1 MMWRGTVL
9 IFSILVPSL
18 LATTVNFDPNVVNV
32 ELDNKILKK
41 QIPETCDTEESVM
54 LSDLR
59 LTDVPKQAVKSR
71 SIRSIALENNLISKV
86 PANIFEDVP
95 NLQCLNLARNN
106 IPFEQLLNFKH
117 ESLKVLIL
125 NHQNS
130 MPSRF
135 HPHFSNDIMLETSEA
150 YFPNLESLHLSGV
163 PFEFFKAHFNLSFPR
178 LTTLYLTENGLKYL
192 DSNLLSRL
200 PSSLKTLHLE
210 KNQFNDINLE
220 FMGNLEELYLDENPL
235 NRVEIYHSDNALKR
249 LSLSKCF
256 LQDEVENLVSVYFPF
271 LIELDLSYNKICSL
285 SVEAFRNTPSLEAL
299 SLSHNELTA
308 LPDLRRLT
316 NLRSLSLSHNSIDS
330 LSVADPIL
338 PSSLQ
343 ILSLRGNRIRSIDSD
358 FFEHNH
364 LEEVDLSVNM
374 LRSLPQ
380 GWARGMKELRHL
392 NLKSNQ
398 FASIGDM
405 MVSSLLALN
414 ELHIKGNV
422 LKSINETSLELVPS
436 QCTVYVI

>member
-1 MMWRGTVL
+1 ML

-32 ELDNKILKK
+32 ELDYKILKK

-59 LTDVPKQAVKSR
+59 LTDVPKQAVKSK
-71 SIRSIALENNLISKV
+71 SIRSIVLENNLISKV

-95 NLQCLNLARNN
+95 NLQCLNLARNK

-130 MPSRF
+130 MSPRF
-135 HPHFSNDIMLETSEA
+135 HPQPSNDIMLETSEA
-150 YFPNLESLHLSGV
+150 YFPNLESLHLNGV
-163 PFEFFKAHFNLSFPR
+163 PFEYFQPHFNLSFPR
-178 LTTLYLTENGLKYL
+178 LTTLYLTENGLRHL
-192 DSNLLSRL
+192 ESNLLSRL

-210 KNQFNDINLE
+210 KNQFKYINLE

-235 NRVEIYHSDNALKR
+235 IRVEIYNSDNALKR

-256 LQDEVENLVSVYFPF
+256 LLDEQENLVSMNFPF
-271 LIELDLSYNKICSL
+271 LIELDVSYNKIRSL
-285 SVEAFRNTPSLEAL
+285 PEEAFRNTPSLEAL

-343 ILSLRGNRIRSIDSD
+343 ILSLRGNRIRSIDTD

-374 LRSLPQ
+374 LRSLPH
-380 GWARGMKELRHL
+380 GWARGMKKLRHL
-392 NLKSNQ
+392 NLMSNQ
-398 FASIGDM
+398 FASIEDM

-414 ELHIKGNV
+414 ELHIKDNV
-422 LKSINETSLELVPS
+422 LKSIDDTSLELVPS